1 MLRLR
6 TSILDDDQKTL
17 LFLDISND
25 WKTTLVFL
33 NTVMMQRKG
42 SITLGVREIFK
53 DPLVRGRIWSMP
65 ESKVWH
71 HLLNPVV
78 VNVYE
83 QLNFIIISLILLKV
97 IATFCTSTIS
107 VAKILFISLG
117 WIYVLFC
124 EQNTSIIC
132 ADLKMLMLLK
142 PSYHLDTTKK
152 LLPTLPW
159 TSHLKNPLT
168 CPDFCQLSVHRGI
181 QMLLIL
187 CLHICVLYD
196 LLFL

>member
-1 MLRLR
+1 MLHLC

-25 WKTTLVFL
+25 WKTTLVFF

-71 HLLNPVV
+71 HLLIPVV
-78 VNVYE
+78 VSVYE
-83 QLNFIIISLILLKV
+83 QLNFIIISFILLKV
-97 IATFCTSTIS
+97 TATFFTSTIS

-142 PSYHLDTTKK
+142 PSYHIDTTKK

-159 TSHLKNPLT
+159 TSQLKNSLT
-168 CPDFCQLSVHRGI
+168 CPDFCQLSMHRGI

-187 CLHICVLYD
+187 CLHIYGLYD
-196 LLFL
+196 LVFL